1 MTKYANSIELTSAQS
16 WMASYGGIENSEA
29 NLVEKLIPKKVR
41 FRDKDDNTH
50 NGMMIDLSLD
60 QSISWRDK
68 LVGQSFKT
76 DFKESNEKEDLVILE
91 WDIQKSFVNGM
102 PAIYFSDRIYQ
113 ILIQGMDNIVVLKLL
128 GRNIRFSVLQN
139 KIHSL
144 WKPLAPIHMMYIEN
158 GYFLVKFQN
167 KLDCEK
173 ALSEGPWTIFGQ
185 YLTVQPWTLD
195 FDPSQPFPNVV
206 MA

>member
-1 MTKYANSIELTSAQS
+1 
-16 WMASYGGIENSEA
+16 MASYGGIENSEA

-50 NGMMIDLSLD
+50 S
-60 QSISWRDK
+60 
-68 LVGQSFKT
+68 
-76 DFKESNEKEDLVILE
+76 
-91 WDIQKSFVNGM
+91 
-102 PAIYFSDRIYQ
+102 
-113 ILIQGMDNIVVLKLL
+113 
-128 GRNIRFSVLQN
+128 
-139 KIHSL
+139 
-144 WKPLAPIHMMYIEN
+144 
-158 GYFLVKFQN
+158 VKFQN